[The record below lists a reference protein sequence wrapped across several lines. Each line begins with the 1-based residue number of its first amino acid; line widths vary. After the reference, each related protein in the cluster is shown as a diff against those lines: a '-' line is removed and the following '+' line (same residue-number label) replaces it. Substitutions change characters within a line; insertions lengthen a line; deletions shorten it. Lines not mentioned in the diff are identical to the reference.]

1 MTKPDDYLWDRSG
14 PVDPEVERLEQLL
27 APLAHDRPLDELR
40 LRRPRRRRTAWIL
53 GGAVALA
60 AVAVLALVLRTRGPG
75 GPCSGDAGFTFTAH
89 GGTVGCG
96 NGQVARGVLPVGG
109 VLDTGTATAEVKIA
123 EIGTAEL
130 APGTRIRLDRSEK
143 DKRQE
148 LHLERGHMHA
158 QVTAPPRI
166 FAVTTASTGVTDL
179 GCEYTIEID
188 AHGKGWIE
196 VQSGKVELETLAH
209 AVIVAPAGTTA
220 RLLEGRRPSVPIL
233 TTASAVLR
241 AAVTA
246 YEQGE
251 PGAVARVLAAA
262 TPDDAITLG
271 NLAVLV
277 PADSSSEL
285 SCSAPCSDR
294 ELVLDRLGELSP
306 PPDGVTI
313 RAALSDP
320 AKLATWREA
329 VLVEH
334 LALHEEQNAEK
345 RLQKK

>member
-1 MTKPDDYLWDRSG
+1 VTKPDDYLWDRSG
-14 PVDPEVERLEQLL
+14 PADPEVERLEQLL

-40 LRRPRRRRTAWIL
+40 LRRPRRRRTAWII
-53 GGAVALA
+53 GGVVALA

-75 GPCSGDAGFTFTAH
+75 GPCSGDAGFTFVAR
-89 GGTVGCG
+89 GGTVGC
-96 NGQVARGVLPVGG
+96 NDGQVARGVLPVGG
-109 VLDTGTATAEVKIA
+109 VLDTGTATAEIA
-123 EIGTAEL
+123 IAKIGTAEL
-130 APGTRIRLDRSEK
+130 APGTRIRLDRSDT

-158 QVTAPPRI
+158 RVTAPPRI

-220 RLLEGRRPSVPIL
+220 RLLEGRRPSVPIA
-233 TTASAVLR
+233 TTAPAPLR
-241 AAVTA
+241 AAVA
-246 YEQGE
+246 AFEQGE
-251 PGAVARVLAAA
+251 AGALARVLVAVTA
-262 TPDDAITLG
+262 DDGITLA

-277 PADSSSEL
+277 PADRSSQPA
-285 SCSAPCSDR
+285 CVAPCSDR
-294 ELVLDRLGELSP
+294 SLVLDRLAELSP
-306 PPDGVTI
+306 PPDGVTV

-320 AKLATWREA
+320 TKLETWREA
-329 VLVEH
+329 VLVDH